1 MQANVSWNV
10 KQKEKVRT
18 KNMEV
23 PKSEFIKIEN
33 NNNSNNKLIKKEKKS
48 QWTDQ
53 YLPQ

>member
-10 KQKEKVRT
+10 KQKEVRT

-23 PKSEFIKIEN
+23 SKSEFIKIEN
-33 NNNSNNKLIKKEKKS
+33 NNNSNNKLMKKEKKKPQS
-48 QWTDQ
+48 TDQ